1 MIFKVIG
8 EKWLNFKKVS
18 RSQFEIDLV
27 FEASFCCTRRGKTV
41 ILVAATKHIALL
53 HNEVHFR

>member
-1 MIFKVIG
+1 MIEF
-8 EKWLNFKKVS
+8 EQVS

-27 FEASFCCTRRGKTV
+27 FEANFCCTRRGKTV